1 MQKQWSFT
9 VIAML
14 LSCNLD
20 AFENK
25 DKTSRTR
32 FCTRKA
38 IRKRHFYEVYI
49 IKYEITS
56 FCFCGDIA

>member
-1 MQKQWSFT
+1 
-9 VIAML
+9 ML
-14 LSCNLD
+14 LPCNLHT
-20 AFENK
+20 FKNNV
-25 DKTSRTR
+25 KTTRTR